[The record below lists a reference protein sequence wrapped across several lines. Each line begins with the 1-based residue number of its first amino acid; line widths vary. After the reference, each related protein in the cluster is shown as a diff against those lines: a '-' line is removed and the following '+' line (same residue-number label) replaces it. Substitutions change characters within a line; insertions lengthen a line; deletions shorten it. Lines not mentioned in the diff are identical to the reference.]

1 MAEEH
6 QTADT
11 AEQRID
17 QLDDIGRKTVKV
29 AASAVLATSLV
40 GALSEPPDVDLI
52 KLPEPVPIV
61 QQYNAVDDDDDVDDD
76 KKKDTHTSR
85 WRRLLQLLKYLI
97 IALIFVGTLLLGVLK
112 GCAAV
117 LSAPLLPGED
127 EQQEQQ
133 EQGQQELAPAGAS
146 AASWIVVAP

>member
-1 MAEEH
+1 MADEYVADAAEE
-6 QTADT
+6 
-11 AEQRID
+11 RLD
-17 QLDDIGRKTVKV
+17 QLEDIGRKTAKV
-29 AASAVLATSLV
+29 AASAVLATTLV
-40 GALSEPPDVDLI
+40 GALSEPPDTNLI

-61 QQYNAVDDDDDVDDD
+61 QQYNVVDDDDDVDDD

-127 EQQEQQ
+127 ERQEQQ
-133 EQGQQELAPAGAS
+133 DQGQQEQAPAGAS